1 MNADWAKGRNEKT
14 GEEGIFP
21 RSYVKIMDEKSAMP
35 APLPPRAPSNY
46 GNVPMD
52 VSQGG
57 GGSMMGGAGTKT
69 NDNAKKF
76 GKKLGNAGMYL
87 DRAFGM
93 SDANSIRSNF
103 WSWCD
108 DWFEDC
114 QRYLLGLWVIRRC
127 YWRRGLRDRHCMYYM
142 VDDRMVKAYCED
154 DIKSI
159 DYIPTTYLQTSP
171 VTIKSN

>member
-1 MNADWAKGRNEKT
+1 MRGIASAISLYDYAPADAGDLRLAENDRIAVTEFMNADWAKGRNEKT

-21 RSYVKIMDEKSAMP
+21 RSYVKLVDEKSAMP
-35 APLPPRAPSNY
+35 APLPPRTPSNY

-87 DRAFGM
+87 DQACL
-93 SDANSIRSNF
+93 N
-103 WSWCD
+103 
-108 DWFEDC
+108 E
-114 QRYLLGLWVIRRC
+114 
-127 YWRRGLRDRHCMYYM
+127 
-142 VDDRMVKAYCED
+142 
-154 DIKSI
+154 
-159 DYIPTTYLQTSP
+159 
-171 VTIKSN
+171 